1 VRRWRGIGRQSRRGG
16 ANGADERAAGERA
29 HRAGGAGARAV
40 GERAHRAPAVGE
52 RAHRAPAV
60 GERAAGARRRR
71 ADAAALGL
79 VCAAAALAATGCGSS
94 KSGES
99 STAASPASGS
109 TSSTSS
115 TGTSGKPKEGIV
127 PNGKIN
133 YASPPANAPV
143 QSGTV
148 KIKYHE
154 ITIEPDTLRVKA
166 GSTIEWVNEDPI
178 EHNVTSEPGAP
189 SKIASGNFGEGHTFR
204 FTVTKPGIIHYKCT
218 NHPATMNGTIEV
230 VS

>member
-1 VRRWRGIGRQSRRGG
+1 L
-16 ANGADERAAGERA
+16 
-29 HRAGGAGARAV
+29 
-40 GERAHRAPAVGE
+40 APAL
-52 RAHRAPAV
+52 ALLCATALI
-60 GERAAGARRRR
+60 AA
-71 ADAAALGL
+71 
-79 VCAAAALAATGCGSS
+79 GCGSG

-99 STAASPASGS
+99 GTAASTASGS
-109 TSSTSS
+109 TSSTGSS
-115 TGTSGKPKEGIV
+115 TGANGKPKEGII

-133 YASPPANAPV
+133 YASPSKSAPV

-166 GSTIEWVNEDPI
+166 GSTVEWINEDPVQ
-178 EHNVTSEPGAP
+178 HNVTSEPGAAD
-189 SKIASGNFGEGHTFR
+189 KLASGNFVESHTFR
-204 FTVTKPGIIHYKCT
+204 FTLTKAGIVHYKCT